1 MPGLSVWHFLAA
13 AIMSSHVAGG
23 VSPMRS
29 LRQTIVHVSPRSGMP
44 YVLASGL
51 ASPVVFCGYWP
62 YAARKYGSYC
72 DVSMFFLTKSVRS
85 RIDPLV
91 TASPMF
97 CESRIGRSKFV
108 LRAANWVKIAS
119 CHCGFGT
126 TLTLTVTFGR
136 VLVYSLPSSSSA
148 LAGGQSNQRNVSVM
162 GLSLSLLVA
171 STAAFV
177 APPPPLSLPPQA
189 ATVNAA
195 AATAAA
201 AET

>member
-1 MPGLSVWHFLAA
+1 
-13 AIMSSHVAGG
+13 
-23 VSPMRS
+23 
-29 LRQTIVHVSPRSGMP
+29 
-44 YVLASGL
+44 
-51 ASPVVFCGYWP
+51 
-62 YAARKYGSYC
+62 
-72 DVSMFFLTKSVRS
+72 MFFLTKSVRS

-91 TASPMF
+91 PAPPLF
-97 CESRIGRSKFV
+97 CVSSIGRAGLV

-189 ATVNAA
+189 ATVSAA

-201 AET
+201 SET

>member
-1 MPGLSVWHFLAA
+1 
-13 AIMSSHVAGG
+13 
-23 VSPMRS
+23 
-29 LRQTIVHVSPRSGMP
+29 
-44 YVLASGL
+44 
-51 ASPVVFCGYWP
+51 
-62 YAARKYGSYC
+62 
-72 DVSMFFLTKSVRS
+72 MFFLTKSVRS

-97 CESRIGRSKFV
+97 CASGIGGTEVV

-148 LAGGQSNQRNVSVM
+148 LAGGQSNQRNVNVM

-177 APPPPLSLPPQA
+177 APPPPLLSLPPQA

-195 AATAAA
+195 AATTAA
-201 AET
+201 